1 MNARMSAMSSAS
13 EPYSTGSEGKSTTSC
28 TSKLLCGEYGTSR
41 RPWTMSV
48 SSKRHSP
55 SVDTQNRVRCSC
67 GRYTISTS
75 APSSRTS
82 DTVGWARSSL
92 TRRTG
97 CDSSSDMSGRELA
110 EDRECFRKRQLLD
123 PHQERDDVPVRRAA
137 EAMKGLRRRVDHER
151 RRVILVKQAATGERV
166 AAAAQRDVAR
176 RHRLDRR
183 AGLERGDFPD

>member
-1 MNARMSAMSSAS
+1 MNARMSATSAAS
-13 EPYSTGSEGKSTTSC
+13 EPYSVGSDGNSTTSC

-41 RPWTMSV
+41 RPWTMSA

-92 TRRTG
+92 TRRTACG
-97 CDSSSDMSGRELA
+97 SSSDMSGRELA
-110 EDRECFRKRQLLD
+110 EDRERFGKRQLLD
-123 PHQERDDVPVRRAA
+123 PHQERDDIAVGFAA
-137 EAMKGLRRRVDHER
+137 KTMKRLRRRVDDQR
-151 RRVILVKQAATGERV
+151 RRVILVKHTTANQGV
-166 AAAAQRDVAR
+166 AAAAQRDV
-176 RHRLDRR
+176 
-183 AGLERGDFPD
+183 

>member
-1 MNARMSAMSSAS
+1 MNARMSAMSWAS
-13 EPYSTGSEGKSTTSC
+13 EAYSVGSDGNSTTSC

-55 SVDTQNRVRCSC
+55 SVATQKRVRCSC

-82 DTVGWARSSL
+82 DTVGCARSSL

-97 CDSSSDMSGRELA
+97 CDTSSDMSGRELA
-110 EDRECFRKRQLLD
+110 EHREGFGKRQLLD

-137 EAMKGLRRRVDHER
+137 EAMKRLRGRVDHER
-151 RRVILVKQAATGERV
+151 RRVVIMKQA
-166 AAAAQRDVAR
+166 
-176 RHRLDRR
+176 
-183 AGLERGDFPD
+183 